1 MKHPSGQPAISP
13 ITRRILAINVLALAI
28 LVGGILFLGEYRRSL
43 ITAELEALKVQALML
58 AAALGESAVVTGDAK
73 AVVTGDAKGA
83 DAGGGVSQH
92 LVKNVVHQMVR
103 RLVKSTGAG
112 TRARLFDSGGVLIA
126 DSRLLLGRGGMVQIE
141 DLPPPDAVGGGILAT
156 LLDIYDRLTQSLP
169 DGGGTPIY
177 RERARQK
184 ADDYEE
190 VLRALAGESGDAIR
204 HTGNSGMML
213 SVAVPVQRYK
223 QVLGAMM
230 LSKGSGDIDA
240 ALFEVRMDILKV
252 FAFALA
258 VTVLLSVYLS
268 GTIARPL
275 HRLAAAAERIRHS
288 HNRQDVIPDFDGRAD
303 EIGNLAASLR
313 DMTEALWQRMDA
325 IECFAADVAHEIKN
339 PLTSLQS
346 AVDTAAR
353 VKNAEQQRQLMRII
367 KEDVRRLDRLISD
380 ISDASRLDAE
390 LSRAEMAPV
399 DLGRMLSTLLDAQE
413 TTAGRDDKPLFH
425 LDQQG
430 DLLINGMERR
440 LAQVFENILA
450 NASSFIRP
458 GGAIS
463 IKARAKDGWLE
474 VMIDDDGPGI
484 PEGKEKSIF
493 ERFYRDRPKSEK
505 FGIHSGLGLSI
516 CKQIVETHGGTIT
529 AENRKDAAANII
541 GARLTVR
548 LPKG

>member
-1 MKHPSGQPAISP
+1 MKHPPGQPAISP

-28 LVGGILFLGEYRRSL
+28 LVGGLLYLGEYQRSL
-43 ITAELEALKVQALML
+43 IAAELEALKVQALMF
-58 AAALGESAVVTGDAK
+58 AAALGESAVDTGDAN
-73 AVVTGDAKGA
+73 GA
-83 DAGGGVSQH
+83 DAGGGVSQR

-103 RLVKSTGAG
+103 RLAKSTGAG

-141 DLPPPDAVGGGILAT
+141 ELPPPDAGGGGILTT
-156 LLDIYDRLTQSLP
+156 LLDIYDQLTQLLP
-169 DGGGTPIY
+169 GGDGTPIY
-177 RERARQK
+177 HESARQK
-184 ADDYEE
+184 ADDYQE
-190 VLRALAGESGDAIR
+190 VLTALAGEPGNAAR
-204 HTGNSGMML
+204 QTGGGGMVL

-230 LSKGSGDIDA
+230 LSKGGGDIDA

-252 FAFALA
+252 FAIALA

-268 GTIARPL
+268 RTIARPL
-275 HRLAAAAERIRHS
+275 HRLAAAAERIRHG
-288 HNRQDVIPDFDGRAD
+288 HGRQDVIPDFDGRAD

-346 AVDTAAR
+346 AVDTAVR
-353 VKNAEQQRQLMRII
+353 VKNAEQQRRLMSII
-367 KEDVRRLDRLISD
+367 EEDVRRLDRLISD

-390 LSRAEMAPV
+390 LSRAEMGPV
-399 DLGRMLSTLLDAQE
+399 DLGRMLSTLADVQE
-413 TTAGRDDKPLFH
+413 TTARHADQPLLR
-425 LDQQG
+425 LDQRG
-430 DLLINGMERR
+430 DLKINGMERR
-440 LAQVFENILA
+440 LAQVFENIIA
-450 NASSFIRP
+450 NASSFTRP

-463 IKARAKDGWLE
+463 IKAEAKDGWLE
-474 VMIDDDGPGI
+474 VTTDDGGPGI
-484 PEGKEKSIF
+484 PEGKEEAIF
-493 ERFYRDRPKSEK
+493 ERFYRDRPEDEK

-529 AENRKDAAANII
+529 AENRKDAAGNII

-548 LPKG
+548 LPAG

>member
-1 MKHPSGQPAISP
+1 MIPAAKMKHPPGQPAISP

-28 LVGGILFLGEYRRSL
+28 LVGGLLYLGEYQRSL
-43 ITAELEALKVQALML
+43 IAAELEALKVQALMF
-58 AAALGESAVVTGDAK
+58 AAALGESAVDTGDAN
-73 AVVTGDAKGA
+73 GA
-83 DAGGGVSQH
+83 DAGGGVSQRF
-92 LVKNVVHQMVR
+92 VKNVVHRMVR
-103 RLVKSTGAG
+103 RLAKSTGAG

-141 DLPPPDAVGGGILAT
+141 ELPPPDAGGGGILTT
-156 LLDIYDRLTQSLP
+156 LLDIYGQLTQSLP
-169 DGGGTPIY
+169 GEDGAPIY
-177 RERARQK
+177 HESARQK
-184 ADDYEE
+184 ADDYQE
-190 VLRALAGESGDAIR
+190 VLTALAGEPGKAAR
-204 HTGNSGMML
+204 QTGGGGMVL

-230 LSKGSGDIDA
+230 LSKGGGDIDA

-252 FAFALA
+252 FAVALA

-268 GTIARPL
+268 RTIARPL
-275 HRLAAAAERIRHS
+275 HRLAAAAERIRHG

-346 AVDTAAR
+346 AVDTAVR
-353 VKNAEQQRQLMRII
+353 VKNAEQQHQLMSII
-367 KEDVRRLDRLISD
+367 EEDVRRLDRLISD

-390 LSRAEMAPV
+390 LSRAEMGPV
-399 DLGRMLSTLLDAQE
+399 DLGRMLSTLVDVQE
-413 TTAGRDDKPLFH
+413 TTAGRADKPLLR
-425 LDQQG
+425 LDQRG
-430 DLLINGMERR
+430 DLKINGMERR
-440 LAQVFENILA
+440 LAQVFENIIA
-450 NASSFIRP
+450 NASSFTRP

-474 VMIDDDGPGI
+474 VTTDDDGPGI
-484 PEGKEKSIF
+484 PEGKEEAIF
-493 ERFYRDRPKSEK
+493 ERFYRDRPKGEK

-529 AENRKDAAANII
+529 AENRKDAAGNII

-548 LPKG
+548 LPAG

>member
-1 MKHPSGQPAISP
+1 MSAAAKMKHPPGQPAISP

-28 LVGGILFLGEYRRSL
+28 LVGGLLYLGEYRRGL
-43 ITAELEALKVQALML
+43 IAAELEALKVQALMF
-58 AAALGESAVVTGDAK
+58 AAALGESAVDTGDAN
-73 AVVTGDAKGA
+73 GA
-83 DAGGGVSQH
+83 DAGGGVSQR

-141 DLPPPDAVGGGILAT
+141 ELPPPDAGGDGILTT
-156 LLDIYDRLTQSLP
+156 LLDIYDQLTQSLP
-169 DGGGTPIY
+169 GGDDIPIY
-177 RERARQK
+177 HESARQK
-184 ADDYEE
+184 ANDYEE
-190 VLRALAGESGDAIR
+190 VLRALAGEPGNAAR
-204 HTGNSGMML
+204 QTGGGGMVL

-230 LSKGSGDIDA
+230 LSKGGGDIDA
-240 ALFEVRMDILKV
+240 ALFEVRMGILKV
-252 FAFALA
+252 FAVALA

-268 GTIARPL
+268 RTIARPL

-325 IECFAADVAHEIKN
+325 IERFAADVAHELKN

-346 AVDTAAR
+346 AVDTAVR
-353 VKNAEQQRQLMRII
+353 VNNAEQQRQLMSII
-367 KEDVRRLDRLISD
+367 EEDVRRLDRLISD

-390 LSRAEMAPV
+390 LSRAKMEPV
-399 DLGRMLSTLLDAQE
+399 DLGRMLSTLVDVQE
-413 TTAGRDDKPLFH
+413 TTAGCADKPLLR
-425 LDQQG
+425 LDQRG
-430 DLLINGMERR
+430 DLKINGMERR
-440 LAQVFENILA
+440 LAQVFENIIA
-450 NASSFIRP
+450 NASSFSRP
-458 GGAIS
+458 GGVIS
-463 IKARAKDGWLE
+463 IKAEAKDGWLE
-474 VMIDDDGPGI
+474 AMIDDDGPGI
-484 PEGKEKSIF
+484 PEGKEEAIF
-493 ERFYRDRPKSEK
+493 ERFYRDRPEGEK

-529 AENRKDAAANII
+529 AENRKDAAGNII

-548 LPKG
+548 LPAG

>member
-1 MKHPSGQPAISP
+1 MKHPPGQPAISP

-28 LVGGILFLGEYRRSL
+28 LVGGLLYLGEYQRSL
-43 ITAELEALKVQALML
+43 IAAELEALKVQALMF
-58 AAALGESAVVTGDAK
+58 AAALGESAVDTGDAN
-73 AVVTGDAKGA
+73 GA
-83 DAGGGVSQH
+83 DAGGGVSQR

-103 RLVKSTGAG
+103 RLAKSTGAG

-141 DLPPPDAVGGGILAT
+141 ELPPPDAGGGGILTT
-156 LLDIYDRLTQSLP
+156 LLDIYDQLTQLLP
-169 DGGGTPIY
+169 GGDGTPIY
-177 RERARQK
+177 HESARQK
-184 ADDYEE
+184 ADDYQE
-190 VLRALAGESGDAIR
+190 VLTALAGEPGNAAR
-204 HTGNSGMML
+204 QTGGGGMVL

-230 LSKGSGDIDA
+230 LSKGGGDIDA

-252 FAFALA
+252 FAIALA

-268 GTIARPL
+268 RTIARPL
-275 HRLAAAAERIRHS
+275 HRLAAAAERIRHG
-288 HNRQDVIPDFDGRAD
+288 HGRQDVIPDFDGRAD

-346 AVDTAAR
+346 AVDTAVR
-353 VKNAEQQRQLMRII
+353 VKNAEQQRRLMSII
-367 KEDVRRLDRLISD
+367 EEDVRRLDRLISD

-390 LSRAEMAPV
+390 LSRAEMGPV
-399 DLGRMLSTLLDAQE
+399 DLGRMLSTLADVQE
-413 TTAGRDDKPLFH
+413 TTAGHADQPLLC
-425 LDQQG
+425 LDQRG
-430 DLLINGMERR
+430 DLKINGMERR
-440 LAQVFENILA
+440 LAQVFENIIA
-450 NASSFIRP
+450 NASSFTRP

-463 IKARAKDGWLE
+463 IKAEAKDGWLE
-474 VMIDDDGPGI
+474 VTTDDGGPGI
-484 PEGKEKSIF
+484 PEGKEEAIF
-493 ERFYRDRPKSEK
+493 ERFYRDRPEDEK

-529 AENRKDAAANII
+529 AENRKDAAGNII

-548 LPKG
+548 LPAG

>member
-1 MKHPSGQPAISP
+1 MKHPPGQPAISP

-28 LVGGILFLGEYRRSL
+28 LVGGLLYLGEYRRGL
-43 ITAELEALKVQALML
+43 IAAELEALKVQALMF
-58 AAALGESAVVTGDAK
+58 AAALGESAVDTGDAN
-73 AVVTGDAKGA
+73 GA
-83 DAGGGVSQH
+83 DAGGSVSQR

-141 DLPPPDAVGGGILAT
+141 ELPPPDAGGGGILTT
-156 LLDIYDRLTQSLP
+156 LLDIYDQLTQSLP
-169 DGGGTPIY
+169 GGDDIPIY
-177 RERARQK
+177 HESARQK
-184 ADDYEE
+184 ANDYEE
-190 VLRALAGESGDAIR
+190 VLRALAGDPGNAAR
-204 HTGNSGMML
+204 QTGGGGMVL

-230 LSKGSGDIDA
+230 LSKGGGDIDA

-252 FAFALA
+252 FAVALA

-268 GTIARPL
+268 RTIARPL

-325 IECFAADVAHEIKN
+325 IERFAADVAHELKN

-346 AVDTAAR
+346 AVDTAVR
-353 VKNAEQQRQLMRII
+353 VNNAKQQRQLMSII
-367 KEDVRRLDRLISD
+367 EEDVRRLDRLISD

-390 LSRAEMAPV
+390 LSRAEMEPV
-399 DLGRMLSTLLDAQE
+399 DLGRMLSTLVDVQE
-413 TTAGRDDKPLFH
+413 TTAGCADKPLLR
-425 LDQQG
+425 LDQRG
-430 DLLINGMERR
+430 DLKINGMERR
-440 LAQVFENILA
+440 LAQVFENIIA
-450 NASSFIRP
+450 NASSFSRP
-458 GGAIS
+458 GGVIS
-463 IKARAKDGWLE
+463 IKAEAKDGWLE
-474 VMIDDDGPGI
+474 VTIDDEGPGI
-484 PEGKEKSIF
+484 PEGKEEAIF
-493 ERFYRDRPKSEK
+493 ERFYRERPKGEK

-529 AENRKDAAANII
+529 AENRKDAAGNII

-548 LPKG
+548 LPAG

>member
-1 MKHPSGQPAISP
+1 MTPAAKMKHPHDQPAISP

-28 LVGGILFLGEYRRSL
+28 LVGGILFLGEYRRTL
-43 ITAELEALKVQALML
+43 IAAELEALKVQALML
-58 AAALGESAVVTGDAK
+58 AAALGESAVDTGDAN
-73 AVVTGDAKGA
+73 DA
-83 DAGGGVSQH
+83 DAGGGVSQRF
-92 LVKNVVHQMVR
+92 VKNVVHQMVR

-141 DLPPPDAVGGGILAT
+141 DLPPPDAAGGGILTT
-156 LLDIYDRLTQSLP
+156 LLDVYDRLTQSLSN
-169 DGGGTPIY
+169 GNSSPIY
-177 RERARQK
+177 HESARQK
-184 ADDYEE
+184 ANDYEE
-190 VLRALAGESGDAIR
+190 VSRALAGESGNATR
-204 HTGNSGMML
+204 QTGAGGMVL

-252 FAFALA
+252 FTVALA

-275 HRLAAAAERIRHS
+275 HRLAAAAEQIRHS

-325 IECFAADVAHEIKN
+325 IECFAADVVHEIKN

-346 AVDTAAR
+346 AVDTAVR
-353 VKNAEQQRQLMRII
+353 IKNAEEQRQLMSII

-390 LSRAEMAPV
+390 LSRAEMGPV
-399 DLGRMLSTLLDAQE
+399 DLARMLSTLLDVQE
-413 TTAGRDDKPLFH
+413 ATTGRAYKPL
-425 LDQQG
+425 LLIDQQG
-430 DLLINGMERR
+430 DLKINGMERR
-440 LAQVFENILA
+440 LAQVFENLIA
-450 NASSFIRP
+450 NAASFSRS
-458 GGAIS
+458 GGTIS
-463 IKARAKDGWLE
+463 IKARAKDGWIE
-474 VMIDDDGPGI
+474 VIIDDEGPGI
-484 PEGKEKSIF
+484 PKGKEETIF
-493 ERFYRDRPKSEK
+493 ERFYRDRPEGEK
-505 FGIHSGLGLSI
+505 FGTHSGLGLSI
-516 CKQIVETHGGTIT
+516 CKQIVETHGGMIT
-529 AENRKDAAANII
+529 AKNRKDAAANIV
-541 GARLTVR
+541 GASLTVR
-548 LPKG
+548 LPAE

>member
-1 MKHPSGQPAISP
+1 MKHPPGQPAISP

-28 LVGGILFLGEYRRSL
+28 LVGGLLYLGEYQRSL
-43 ITAELEALKVQALML
+43 IAAELEALKVQALMF
-58 AAALGESAVVTGDAK
+58 AAALGESAVDTGDAN
-73 AVVTGDAKGA
+73 GA
-83 DAGGGVSQH
+83 DAGGGVSQRF
-92 LVKNVVHQMVR
+92 VKNVVHRMVR
-103 RLVKSTGAG
+103 RLAKSTGAG

-141 DLPPPDAVGGGILAT
+141 ELPPPDAGGGGILTT
-156 LLDIYDRLTQSLP
+156 LLDIYGQLTQSLP
-169 DGGGTPIY
+169 GEDGAPIY
-177 RERARQK
+177 HESARQK
-184 ADDYEE
+184 ADDYQE
-190 VLRALAGESGDAIR
+190 VLTALAGEPGKAAR
-204 HTGNSGMML
+204 QTGGGGMVL

-230 LSKGSGDIDA
+230 LSKGGGDIDA

-268 GTIARPL
+268 RTIARPL
-275 HRLAAAAERIRHS
+275 HRLAAAAERIRHG

-346 AVDTAAR
+346 AVDTAVR
-353 VKNAEQQRQLMRII
+353 VKNAEQQHQLMSII
-367 KEDVRRLDRLISD
+367 EEDVRRLDRLISD

-390 LSRAEMAPV
+390 LSRAEMGPV
-399 DLGRMLSTLLDAQE
+399 DLGRMLSTLVDVQE
-413 TTAGRDDKPLFH
+413 TTAGRADKPLLR
-425 LDQQG
+425 LDQRG
-430 DLLINGMERR
+430 DLKINGMERR
-440 LAQVFENILA
+440 LAQVFENIIA
-450 NASSFIRP
+450 NASSFTRP

-474 VMIDDDGPGI
+474 VTTDDDGPGI
-484 PEGKEKSIF
+484 PEGKEEAIF
-493 ERFYRDRPKSEK
+493 ERFYRDRPKGEK

-529 AENRKDAAANII
+529 AENRKDAAGNII

-548 LPKG
+548 LPAG

>member
-1 MKHPSGQPAISP
+1 MKHPPGQPAISP

-28 LVGGILFLGEYRRSL
+28 LVGGLLYLGEYQRSL
-43 ITAELEALKVQALML
+43 IAAELEALKVQALMF
-58 AAALGESAVVTGDAK
+58 AAALGESAVDTGDAN
-73 AVVTGDAKGA
+73 GA
-83 DAGGGVSQH
+83 DAGGGVSQRF
-92 LVKNVVHQMVR
+92 VKNVVHRMVR
-103 RLVKSTGAG
+103 RLAKSTGAG

-141 DLPPPDAVGGGILAT
+141 ELPPPDAGGGGILTT
-156 LLDIYDRLTQSLP
+156 LLDIYGQLTQSLP
-169 DGGGTPIY
+169 GEDGAPIY
-177 RERARQK
+177 HESARQK
-184 ADDYEE
+184 ADDYQE
-190 VLRALAGESGDAIR
+190 VLTALAGEPGKAAR
-204 HTGNSGMML
+204 QTGGGGMVL

-230 LSKGSGDIDA
+230 LSKGGGDIDA

-252 FAFALA
+252 FAVALA

-268 GTIARPL
+268 RTIARPL
-275 HRLAAAAERIRHS
+275 HRLAAAAERIRHG

-346 AVDTAAR
+346 AVDTAVR
-353 VKNAEQQRQLMRII
+353 VKNAEQQHQLMSII
-367 KEDVRRLDRLISD
+367 EEDVRRLDRLISD

-390 LSRAEMAPV
+390 LSRAEMGPV
-399 DLGRMLSTLLDAQE
+399 DLGRMLSTLVDVQE
-413 TTAGRDDKPLFH
+413 TTAGRADKPLLR
-425 LDQQG
+425 LDQRG
-430 DLLINGMERR
+430 DLKINGMERR
-440 LAQVFENILA
+440 LAQVFENIIA
-450 NASSFIRP
+450 NASSFTRP

-474 VMIDDDGPGI
+474 VTTDDDGPGI
-484 PEGKEKSIF
+484 PEGKEEAIF
-493 ERFYRDRPKSEK
+493 ERFYRDRPKGEK

-529 AENRKDAAANII
+529 AENRKDAAGNII

-548 LPKG
+548 LPAG

>member
-1 MKHPSGQPAISP
+1 MKHPPGQPAISP

-28 LVGGILFLGEYRRSL
+28 LVGGLLYLGEYQRSL
-43 ITAELEALKVQALML
+43 IAAELEALKVQALMF
-58 AAALGESAVVTGDAK
+58 AAALGESAVDTGDAN
-73 AVVTGDAKGA
+73 GA
-83 DAGGGVSQH
+83 DAGGGVSQR

-103 RLVKSTGAG
+103 RLAKSTGAG

-141 DLPPPDAVGGGILAT
+141 ELPPPDAGGGGILTT
-156 LLDIYDRLTQSLP
+156 LLDIYGQLTQSLP
-169 DGGGTPIY
+169 GGDGTPIY
-177 RERARQK
+177 HESARQK
-184 ADDYEE
+184 ADDYQE
-190 VLRALAGESGDAIR
+190 VLTALAGEPGNAAR
-204 HTGNSGMML
+204 QTGGGGMVL

-230 LSKGSGDIDA
+230 LSKGGGDIDA

-252 FAFALA
+252 FAVALA

-268 GTIARPL
+268 RTIARPL
-275 HRLAAAAERIRHS
+275 HRLAAAAERIRHG

-346 AVDTAAR
+346 AVDTAVR
-353 VKNAEQQRQLMRII
+353 VKNAEQQRRLMSII
-367 KEDVRRLDRLISD
+367 EEDVRRLDRLISD

-390 LSRAEMAPV
+390 LSRAEMGPV
-399 DLGRMLSTLLDAQE
+399 DLGRMLSTLVDVQE
-413 TTAGRDDKPLFH
+413 TTAGCADKPLLR
-425 LDQQG
+425 LDQRG
-430 DLLINGMERR
+430 DLKINGMERR
-440 LAQVFENILA
+440 LAQVFENIIA
-450 NASSFIRP
+450 NASSFTRP

-463 IKARAKDGWLE
+463 IKAEAKDGWLE
-474 VMIDDDGPGI
+474 VTTDDDGPGI
-484 PEGKEKSIF
+484 PEGKEEAIF
-493 ERFYRDRPKSEK
+493 ERFYRERPKGEK

-516 CKQIVETHGGTIT
+516 CKQIVETHGGAIT
-529 AENRKDAAANII
+529 AENRKDAAGNII

-548 LPKG
+548 LPAG

>member
-1 MKHPSGQPAISP
+1 MKHPPGQPAISP

-28 LVGGILFLGEYRRSL
+28 LVGGLLYLGEYQRSL
-43 ITAELEALKVQALML
+43 IAAELEALKVQALMF
-58 AAALGESAVVTGDAK
+58 AAALGESAVDTGDAN
-73 AVVTGDAKGA
+73 GA
-83 DAGGGVSQH
+83 DAGGGVSQRF
-92 LVKNVVHQMVR
+92 VKNVVHRMVR
-103 RLVKSTGAG
+103 RLAKSTGAG

-141 DLPPPDAVGGGILAT
+141 ELPPPDAGGGGILTT
-156 LLDIYDRLTQSLP
+156 LLDIYGQLTQSLP
-169 DGGGTPIY
+169 GEDGAPIY
-177 RERARQK
+177 HESARQK
-184 ADDYEE
+184 ADDYQE
-190 VLRALAGESGDAIR
+190 VLTALAGEPGKAAR
-204 HTGNSGMML
+204 QTGGGGMVL

-230 LSKGSGDIDA
+230 LSKGGGDIDA

-252 FAFALA
+252 FTVALA

-268 GTIARPL
+268 RTIARPL
-275 HRLAAAAERIRHS
+275 HRLAAAAERIRHG

-346 AVDTAAR
+346 AVDTAVR
-353 VKNAEQQRQLMRII
+353 VKNAEQQHQLMSII
-367 KEDVRRLDRLISD
+367 EEDVRRLDRLISD

-390 LSRAEMAPV
+390 LSRAEMGPV
-399 DLGRMLSTLLDAQE
+399 DLGRMLSTLVDVQE
-413 TTAGRDDKPLFH
+413 TTAGRADKPLLR
-425 LDQQG
+425 LDQRG
-430 DLLINGMERR
+430 DLKINGMERR
-440 LAQVFENILA
+440 LAQVFENIIA
-450 NASSFIRP
+450 NASSFTRP

-474 VMIDDDGPGI
+474 VTTDDDGPGI
-484 PEGKEKSIF
+484 PEGKEEAIF
-493 ERFYRDRPKSEK
+493 ERFYRDRPKGEK

-529 AENRKDAAANII
+529 AENRKDAAGNII

-548 LPKG
+548 LPAG

>member
-1 MKHPSGQPAISP
+1 MKHPPGQPAISP

-28 LVGGILFLGEYRRSL
+28 LVGGLLYLGEYQRSL
-43 ITAELEALKVQALML
+43 IAAELEALKVQALMF
-58 AAALGESAVVTGDAK
+58 AAALGESAVDTGDAN
-73 AVVTGDAKGA
+73 GA
-83 DAGGGVSQH
+83 DAGGGVSQRF
-92 LVKNVVHQMVR
+92 VKNVVHRMVR
-103 RLVKSTGAG
+103 RLAKSTGAG

-141 DLPPPDAVGGGILAT
+141 ELPPPDAGGGGILTT
-156 LLDIYDRLTQSLP
+156 LLDIYGQLTQSLP
-169 DGGGTPIY
+169 GEDGAPIY
-177 RERARQK
+177 HESARQK
-184 ADDYEE
+184 ADDYQE
-190 VLRALAGESGDAIR
+190 VLTALAGEPGKAAR
-204 HTGNSGMML
+204 QTGGGGMVL

-230 LSKGSGDIDA
+230 LSKGAGDIDA

-252 FAFALA
+252 FAVALA

-268 GTIARPL
+268 RTIARPL
-275 HRLAAAAERIRHS
+275 HRLAAAAERIRHG

-346 AVDTAAR
+346 AVDTAVR
-353 VKNAEQQRQLMRII
+353 VKNAEQQHQLMSII
-367 KEDVRRLDRLISD
+367 EEDVRRLDRLISD

-390 LSRAEMAPV
+390 LSRAEMGPV
-399 DLGRMLSTLLDAQE
+399 DLGRMLSTLVDVQE
-413 TTAGRDDKPLFH
+413 TTAGRADKPLLR
-425 LDQQG
+425 LDQRG
-430 DLLINGMERR
+430 DLKINGMERR
-440 LAQVFENILA
+440 LAQVFENIIA
-450 NASSFIRP
+450 NASSFTRP

-474 VMIDDDGPGI
+474 VTTDDDGPGI
-484 PEGKEKSIF
+484 PEGKEEAIF
-493 ERFYRDRPKSEK
+493 ERFYRDRPKGEK

-529 AENRKDAAANII
+529 AENRKDAAGNII

-548 LPKG
+548 LPAG

>member
-1 MKHPSGQPAISP
+1 MKHPHDQPAISP

-28 LVGGILFLGEYRRSL
+28 LVGGILFLGEYRRTL
-43 ITAELEALKVQALML
+43 IAAELEALKVQALML
-58 AAALGESAVVTGDAK
+58 AAALGESAVDTGDAN
-73 AVVTGDAKGA
+73 DA
-83 DAGGGVSQH
+83 DAGGGVSQRF
-92 LVKNVVHQMVR
+92 VKNVVHQMVR

-141 DLPPPDAVGGGILAT
+141 DLPPPDAGGGGILTT
-156 LLDIYDRLTQSLP
+156 LLDVYDRLTQSLSN
-169 DGGGTPIY
+169 GNSSPIY
-177 RERARQK
+177 HESARQK
-184 ADDYEE
+184 ANDYEE
-190 VLRALAGESGDAIR
+190 VSRALAGESGNATR
-204 HTGNSGMML
+204 QTGAGGMVL

-252 FAFALA
+252 FTVALA

-275 HRLAAAAERIRHS
+275 HRLAAAAEQIRHS

-325 IECFAADVAHEIKN
+325 IECFAADVVHEIKN

-346 AVDTAAR
+346 AVDTAVR
-353 VKNAEQQRQLMRII
+353 IKNAEEQRQLMSII

-390 LSRAEMAPV
+390 LSRAEMGPV
-399 DLGRMLSTLLDAQE
+399 DLARMLSTLLDVQE
-413 TTAGRDDKPLFH
+413 ATTGRAYKPL
-425 LDQQG
+425 LLIDQQG
-430 DLLINGMERR
+430 DLKINGMERR
-440 LAQVFENILA
+440 LAQVFENLIA
-450 NASSFIRP
+450 NAASFSRS
-458 GGAIS
+458 GGTIS
-463 IKARAKDGWLE
+463 IKARAKDGWIE
-474 VMIDDDGPGI
+474 VIIDDEGPGI
-484 PEGKEKSIF
+484 PKGKEETIF
-493 ERFYRDRPKSEK
+493 ERFYRDRPEGEK
-505 FGIHSGLGLSI
+505 FGTHSGLGLSI
-516 CKQIVETHGGTIT
+516 CKQIVETHGGMIT
-529 AENRKDAAANII
+529 AKNRKDAAANIV
-541 GARLTVR
+541 GASLTVR
-548 LPKG
+548 LPAE

>member
-1 MKHPSGQPAISP
+1 MKHPPGQPAISP

-28 LVGGILFLGEYRRSL
+28 LVGGLLYLGEYQRSL
-43 ITAELEALKVQALML
+43 IAAELEALKVQALMF
-58 AAALGESAVVTGDAK
+58 AAALGESAVDTGDAN
-73 AVVTGDAKGA
+73 GA
-83 DAGGGVSQH
+83 DAGGGVSQR

-103 RLVKSTGAG
+103 RLAKSTGAG

-141 DLPPPDAVGGGILAT
+141 ELPPPDAGGGGILTT
-156 LLDIYDRLTQSLP
+156 LLDIYDQLTQLLP
-169 DGGGTPIY
+169 GGDGTPIY
-177 RERARQK
+177 HESARQK
-184 ADDYEE
+184 ADDYQE
-190 VLRALAGESGDAIR
+190 VLTALAGEPGNAAR
-204 HTGNSGMML
+204 QTGGGGMVL

-230 LSKGSGDIDA
+230 LSKGGGDIDA

-252 FAFALA
+252 FAIALA

-268 GTIARPL
+268 RTIARPL
-275 HRLAAAAERIRHS
+275 HRLAAAAERIRHG
-288 HNRQDVIPDFDGRAD
+288 HGRQDVIPDFDGRAD

-346 AVDTAAR
+346 AVDTAVR
-353 VKNAEQQRQLMRII
+353 VKNAEQQRRLMSII
-367 KEDVRRLDRLISD
+367 EEDVRRLDRLISD

-390 LSRAEMAPV
+390 LSRAEMGPV
-399 DLGRMLSTLLDAQE
+399 DLGRMLSTLADVQE
-413 TTAGRDDKPLFH
+413 TTAGCADKPLLR
-425 LDQQG
+425 LDQRG
-430 DLLINGMERR
+430 DLKINGMERR
-440 LAQVFENILA
+440 LAQVFENIIA
-450 NASSFIRP
+450 NASSFTRP

-463 IKARAKDGWLE
+463 IKAEAKDGWLE
-474 VMIDDDGPGI
+474 VTTDDGGPGI
-484 PEGKEKSIF
+484 PEGKEEAIF
-493 ERFYRDRPKSEK
+493 ERFYRDRPEDEK

-529 AENRKDAAANII
+529 AENRKDAAGNII

-548 LPKG
+548 LPAG

>member
-1 MKHPSGQPAISP
+1 MTPAAKMKHPHDQPAISP

-28 LVGGILFLGEYRRSL
+28 LVGGILFLGEYRRTL
-43 ITAELEALKVQALML
+43 IAAELEALKVQALML
-58 AAALGESAVVTGDAK
+58 AAALGESAVDTGDAN
-73 AVVTGDAKGA
+73 DA
-83 DAGGGVSQH
+83 DAGGGVSQRF
-92 LVKNVVHQMVR
+92 VKNVVHQMVR

-141 DLPPPDAVGGGILAT
+141 DLPPPDAGGGGILTT
-156 LLDIYDRLTQSLP
+156 LLDVYDRLTQSLSN
-169 DGGGTPIY
+169 GNSSPIY
-177 RERARQK
+177 HESARQK
-184 ADDYEE
+184 ANDYEE
-190 VLRALAGESGDAIR
+190 VSRALAGESGNATR
-204 HTGNSGMML
+204 QTGAGGMVL

-288 HNRQDVIPDFDGRAD
+288 HNRQDVIPDFDGRTD

-325 IECFAADVAHEIKN
+325 IECFAADVVHEIKN

-346 AVDTAAR
+346 AVDTAVR
-353 VKNAEQQRQLMRII
+353 IKNAEEQRQLMSII

-390 LSRAEMAPV
+390 LSRAEMGPV
-399 DLGRMLSTLLDAQE
+399 DLARMLSTLLDVQE
-413 TTAGRDDKPLFH
+413 ATTGRAYKPL
-425 LDQQG
+425 LLIDQQG
-430 DLLINGMERR
+430 DLKINGMERR
-440 LAQVFENILA
+440 LAQVFENLIA
-450 NASSFIRP
+450 NAASFSRS
-458 GGAIS
+458 GGTIS
-463 IKARAKDGWLE
+463 IKARAKDGWIE
-474 VMIDDDGPGI
+474 VIIDDEGPGI
-484 PEGKEKSIF
+484 PKGKEETIF
-493 ERFYRDRPKSEK
+493 ERFYRDRPEGEK
-505 FGIHSGLGLSI
+505 FGTHSGLGLSI
-516 CKQIVETHGGTIT
+516 CKQIVETHGGMIT
-529 AENRKDAAANII
+529 AKNRKDAAANIV
-541 GARLTVR
+541 GASLTVR
-548 LPKG
+548 LPAE

>member
-1 MKHPSGQPAISP
+1 MTPAAKMKHPHDQPAISP

-28 LVGGILFLGEYRRSL
+28 LVGGILFLGEYRRTL
-43 ITAELEALKVQALML
+43 IAAELEALKVQALML
-58 AAALGESAVVTGDAK
+58 AAALGESAVDTGDAN
-73 AVVTGDAKGA
+73 DA
-83 DAGGGVSQH
+83 DAGGGVSQRF
-92 LVKNVVHQMVR
+92 VKNVVHQMVR

-141 DLPPPDAVGGGILAT
+141 DLPPPDAGGGGILTT
-156 LLDIYDRLTQSLP
+156 LLDVYDRLTQSLSN
-169 DGGGTPIY
+169 GNSSPIY
-177 RERARQK
+177 HESARQK
-184 ADDYEE
+184 ANDYEE
-190 VLRALAGESGDAIR
+190 VSRALAGESGNATR
-204 HTGNSGMML
+204 QTGAGGMVL

-252 FAFALA
+252 FTVALA

-275 HRLAAAAERIRHS
+275 HRLAAAAEQIRHS

-325 IECFAADVAHEIKN
+325 IECFAADVVHEIKN

-346 AVDTAAR
+346 AVDTAVR
-353 VKNAEQQRQLMRII
+353 IKNAEEQRQLMSII

-390 LSRAEMAPV
+390 LSRAEMGPV
-399 DLGRMLSTLLDAQE
+399 DLARMLSTLLDVQE
-413 TTAGRDDKPLFH
+413 ATTGRAYKPL
-425 LDQQG
+425 LLIDQQG
-430 DLLINGMERR
+430 DLKINGMERR
-440 LAQVFENILA
+440 LAQVFENLIA
-450 NASSFIRP
+450 NAASFSRS
-458 GGAIS
+458 GGTIS
-463 IKARAKDGWLE
+463 IKARAKDGWIE
-474 VMIDDDGPGI
+474 VIIDDEGPGI
-484 PEGKEKSIF
+484 PKGKEETIF
-493 ERFYRDRPKSEK
+493 ERFYRDRPEGEK
-505 FGIHSGLGLSI
+505 FGTHSGLGLSI
-516 CKQIVETHGGTIT
+516 CKQIVETHGGMIT
-529 AENRKDAAANII
+529 AKNRKDAAANIV
-541 GARLTVR
+541 GASLTVR
-548 LPKG
+548 LPAE

>member
-1 MKHPSGQPAISP
+1 MIPAAKMKHPPGQPAISP

-28 LVGGILFLGEYRRSL
+28 LVGGLLYLGEYQRSL
-43 ITAELEALKVQALML
+43 IAAELEALKVQALMF
-58 AAALGESAVVTGDAK
+58 AAALGESAVDTGDAN
-73 AVVTGDAKGA
+73 GA
-83 DAGGGVSQH
+83 DAGGGVSQR

-103 RLVKSTGAG
+103 RLAKSTGAG

-141 DLPPPDAVGGGILAT
+141 ELPPPDAGGGGILTT
-156 LLDIYDRLTQSLP
+156 LLDIYDQLTQLLP
-169 DGGGTPIY
+169 GGDGTPIY
-177 RERARQK
+177 HESARQK
-184 ADDYEE
+184 ADDYQE
-190 VLRALAGESGDAIR
+190 VLTALAGEPGNAAR
-204 HTGNSGMML
+204 QTGGGGMVL

-230 LSKGSGDIDA
+230 LSKGGGDIDA

-252 FAFALA
+252 FAIALA

-268 GTIARPL
+268 RTIARPL
-275 HRLAAAAERIRHS
+275 HRLAAAAERIRHG
-288 HNRQDVIPDFDGRAD
+288 HGRQDVIPDFDGRAD

-346 AVDTAAR
+346 AVDTAVR
-353 VKNAEQQRQLMRII
+353 VKNAEQQRRLMSII
-367 KEDVRRLDRLISD
+367 EEDVRRLDRLISD

-390 LSRAEMAPV
+390 LSRAEMGPV
-399 DLGRMLSTLLDAQE
+399 DLGRMLSTLADVQE
-413 TTAGRDDKPLFH
+413 TTAGHADQPLLC
-425 LDQQG
+425 LDQRG
-430 DLLINGMERR
+430 DLKINGMERR
-440 LAQVFENILA
+440 LAQVFENIIA
-450 NASSFIRP
+450 NASSFTRP

-463 IKARAKDGWLE
+463 IKAEAKDGWLE
-474 VMIDDDGPGI
+474 VTTDDGGPGI
-484 PEGKEKSIF
+484 PEGKEEAIF
-493 ERFYRDRPKSEK
+493 ERFYRDRPEDEK

-529 AENRKDAAANII
+529 AENRKDAAGNII

-548 LPKG
+548 LPAG

>member
-1 MKHPSGQPAISP
+1 MKHPPGQPAISP

-28 LVGGILFLGEYRRSL
+28 LVGGLLYLGEYRRGL
-43 ITAELEALKVQALML
+43 IAAELEALKVQALMF
-58 AAALGESAVVTGDAK
+58 AAALGESAVDTGDAN
-73 AVVTGDAKGA
+73 GA
-83 DAGGGVSQH
+83 DAGGSVSQR

-141 DLPPPDAVGGGILAT
+141 ELPPPDAGGGGILTT
-156 LLDIYDRLTQSLP
+156 LLDIYDQLTQSLP
-169 DGGGTPIY
+169 GGDDIPIY
-177 RERARQK
+177 HESARQK
-184 ADDYEE
+184 ANDYEE
-190 VLRALAGESGDAIR
+190 VLRALAGDPGNAAR
-204 HTGNSGMML
+204 QTGGGGMVL

-230 LSKGSGDIDA
+230 LSKGGGDIDA

-252 FAFALA
+252 FAVALA

-325 IECFAADVAHEIKN
+325 IERFAADVAHELKN

-346 AVDTAAR
+346 AVDTAVR
-353 VKNAEQQRQLMRII
+353 VKNAEQQRQLMSII
-367 KEDVRRLDRLISD
+367 EEDVRRLDRLISD

-390 LSRAEMAPV
+390 LSRAEMEPV
-399 DLGRMLSTLLDAQE
+399 DLGRMLSTLVDVQE
-413 TTAGRDDKPLFH
+413 TTAGCADKPLLR
-425 LDQQG
+425 LDQRG
-430 DLLINGMERR
+430 DLKINGMERR
-440 LAQVFENILA
+440 LAQVFENIIA
-450 NASSFIRP
+450 HASSFSRP
-458 GGAIS
+458 GGVIS
-463 IKARAKDGWLE
+463 IKAEAKDGWLE
-474 VMIDDDGPGI
+474 VTIDDEGPGI
-484 PEGKEKSIF
+484 PEGKEEAIF
-493 ERFYRDRPKSEK
+493 ERFYRDRPEGEK

-529 AENRKDAAANII
+529 AENRKDAAGNII

-548 LPKG
+548 LPAG